1 MTHRSS
7 FLAVVGV
14 VFGLAAGAAS
24 VHGWTNSSGLTYLT
38 FSGPVGLPGV
48 TLAAGTYA
56 FERADIT
63 GTNNIVVV
71 RNKARTQQ
79 YFMGFTER
87 IDRPAGMAS
96 GSSVSFAE
104 AAPGEARP
112 IVAWYPPESSNG
124 LKFIYRR

>member
-7 FLAVVGV
+7 FLTAAAVVL
-14 VFGLAAGAAS
+14 GLAAGAAS
-24 VHGWTNSSGLTYLT
+24 PHAETNPTRLTYLT

-56 FERADIT
+56 FELADIT
-63 GTNNIVVV
+63 GVNNIVAV
-71 RNKARTQQ
+71 RSRTRSQT

-87 IDRPAGMAS
+87 IARPAGMAFKT
-96 GSSVSFAE
+96 SVSL
-104 AAPGEARP
+104 GEARRGEVTP
-112 IVAWYPPESSNG
+112 IVAWYPPDSSNG